1 VLSDRHADDFTTHRM
16 KDGRTSMTNELSDRV
31 VVGGVDTHKRTHHAA
46 VVDAATGRLLAD
58 QEFSATA
65 DGYAKMLAWFLER
78 GSIAKVGIEGTG
90 SYGAGLQRHLQ
101 AQNIAVIEVARPNR
115 QDRRARGKSDPIDA
129 INAARA
135 TLSET
140 ATAVPKNRE
149 GFVEAVRLIRTT
161 RRSAVKARRSTINQ
175 IHGVLWSAPEDLRT
189 RLGDYDRAALVVRC
203 ARLRVSAAS
212 DDPASTA
219 RRMLRRLARRVQH
232 LDEEIAEADAE
243 LREIL
248 TAHAPHL
255 MAVYAVGPEAAGQL
269 IATAGENI
277 DRLSSEAV
285 LARICGVAPI
295 PASSGSIT
303 RHRLHRGGDRDA
315 NSAIHMIVINRLRW
329 HPATRAYVERRITEG
344 KTKKEIIRCLKRAVV
359 RELYHALQAD
369 LLPT

>member
-1 VLSDRHADDFTTHRM
+1 M
-16 KDGRTSMTNELSDRV
+16 KDGKTSMTNQFLERV
-31 VVGGVDTHKRTHHAA
+31 IVGGVDTHKLTHHAA
-46 VVDAATGRLLAD
+46 IVDAATGKLLGD
-58 QEFSATA
+58 QEFAANA
-65 DGYAKMLAWFLER
+65 DGYEHMMTWLA
-78 GSIAKVGIEGTG
+78 GHGTIARVGIEGTG

-101 AQNIAVIEVARPNR
+101 AHGVTVIEVARQNR
-115 QDRRARGKSDPIDA
+115 QERRARGKSDPIDA

-140 ATAVPKNRE
+140 ATTVPKDRD

-175 IHGVLWSAPEDLRT
+175 IHGVLWSAPEDLRM

-203 ARLRVSAAS
+203 ARLRITDTS
-212 DDPASTA
+212 DDPAATA
-219 RRMLRRLARRVQH
+219 KRMLRRLARRVQH
-232 LDEEIAEADAE
+232 LDEEIADADAE

-248 TAHAPHL
+248 TTQAPHL
-255 MAVYAVGPEAAGQL
+255 MAMHAVGPEAAGQI

-277 DRLSSEAV
+277 DRLHSESA

-295 PASSGSIT
+295 PASSGNTT

-329 HPATRAYVERRITEG
+329 HAPSRAYMTRRITDG

-369 LLPT
+369 LLRA